1 MENQINHPEHYGG
14 EDNTYEVIKVIE
26 SWNLDFHLGNAVKYI
41 LRAAKKGEDK
51 ELEDLKKSLWYIERK
66 IHNIEDG
73 DFILQDNTDELDI
86 NLKDLTKTTFII
98 PLCIESNDRYNNAKT
113 VLGFLNK
120 HFKTNVIIHELTKE
134 ESRLD
139 FISSLKN
146 LKINHIVEVSSLE
159 YYHRT
164 RQLNEMLNIV
174 NTPVVVNYDIDVIL
188 PIDSYIESQKLIL
201 EGTSDFVYPY
211 GDGEFQREISLD
223 FNRNDFNVNFDLQS
237 IDNKLLKTIRSKYG
251 HCVFA
256 NTKKYIKCGGEN
268 ENFIGYGPE
277 DQERENR
284 FIKLKYKVSR
294 VDDLVYHFEH
304 LRTPF
309 SNGDNEYYDPNHKL
323 CDKLL
328 AMDYE
333 SILGYYNNVE
343 YRQKYDKFN

>member
-14 EDNTYEVIKVIE
+14 ENNPYEAIKVIE
-26 SWNLDFHLGNAVKYI
+26 SWELDFHLGNAIKYI
-41 LRAAKKGEDK
+41 FRAGKKKVDN
-51 ELEDLKKSLWYIERK
+51 ELEDLKKSLWYVERK
-66 IHNIEDG
+66 IKKLEEENYLSNDDPQIK
-73 DFILQDNTDELDI
+73 
-86 NLKDLTKTTFII
+86 NLNKTTFII
-98 PLCIESNDRYNNAKT
+98 PVCIESEDRYNNAKS

-120 HFKTNVIIHELTKE
+120 NFKTNVIIHELTKD
-134 ESRLD
+134 ESKLD
-139 FISSLKN
+139 FISSLEN

-188 PIDSYIESQKLIL
+188 PIDSYVESQKLIVD
-201 EGTSDFVYPY
+201 GTSDFVYPY
-211 GDGEFQREISLD
+211 GDGKYQREILLS
-223 FNRNDFNVNFDLQS
+223 FNRDDFNVNFDLQS
-237 IDNKLLKTIRSKYG
+237 IDDKSLKTLRSKYG

-284 FIKLKYKVSR
+284 FINLKYNVSR

-304 LRTPF
+304 SRTPF
-309 SNGDNEYYDPNHKL
+309 SNGDNKYYTPNHTL

-328 AMDYE
+328 LMDYKSLLE
-333 SILGYYNNVE
+333 YYKTVE
-343 YRQKYDKFN
+343 YKKKYNKFN